1 MEAEYIS
8 LSQLMT
14 GVLTFV
20 SLMKYIY
27 FVLKLQ
33 KDTPT
38 VLCSIFENPVTV
50 QNENQGSIALAV
62 YRQMRPRTK
71 HILIKY
77 HHFRSFVLN
86 VDVEIKYVETKEQI
100 VDIFTKLLYSELF
113 VYIRYKLNGWW
124 INCILLNEGF

>member
-77 HHFRSFVLN
+77 HHFWSFAKN
-86 VDVEIKYVETKEQI
+86 FDVYIKHIDTKEQI
-100 VDIFTKLLYSELF
+100 TYIFTKPLDSELF
-113 VYIRYKLNGWW
+113 GYLS
-124 INCILLNEGF
+124 